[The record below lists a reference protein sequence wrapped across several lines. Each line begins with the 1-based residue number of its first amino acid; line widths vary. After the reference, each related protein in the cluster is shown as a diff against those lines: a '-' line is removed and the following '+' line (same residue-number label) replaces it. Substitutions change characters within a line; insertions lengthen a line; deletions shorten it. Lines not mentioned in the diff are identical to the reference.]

1 MEETNGKHYPTI
13 QLGLSPVGLSI
24 ELKLNGS
31 MIEYEV
37 ELSSVCLVE
46 AKQASLYTLSCP
58 VAAVFLVQ

>member
-1 MEETNGKHYPTI
+1 M
-13 QLGLSPVGLSI
+13 GLSI

-46 AKQASLYTLSCP
+46 AKQASLSTLSCP